1 MSSKKNVLAI
11 VRFLAG
17 PFAGKEFPVDEK
29 VVSLGRS
36 KESDLVIG
44 DTLLSRKH
52 AQISLKDDKWY
63 IEDLKSSN
71 GTWISGRQVK
81 EPVEIE
87 NYQRV
92 RAGNS
97 LFEIEFC
104 QEKEATDLSISY
116 SFKPVPIS
124 EDTEDLPIEH
134 IRLQHRRLAVMYKM
148 QNQLSLILN
157 EKDIYSC
164 IGSALL
170 G

>member
-1 MSSKKNVLAI
+1 MSSKKNVLAV

-52 AQISLKDDKWY
+52 AQLSFKDDKWY

-81 EPVEIE
+81 EPIEIE

-116 SFKPVPIS
+116 SFKPVPIN
-124 EDTEDLPIEH
+124 EDTDDLPIEH

-164 IGSALL
+164 IGSALME
-170 G
+170 